1 MHITILYF
9 IQIKE
14 LKKFI
19 YGLPKDKF
27 LTPLLIGDL
36 VGDQFTTAK
45 RGKMKR
51 FGDKKDTENCKEK
64 KMEDSLVVIGW
75 SLGHVGIFNY

>member
-45 RGKMKR
+45 GGKMKR

-64 KMEDSLVVIGW
+64 KRKIVW
-75 SLGHVGIFNY
+75 W